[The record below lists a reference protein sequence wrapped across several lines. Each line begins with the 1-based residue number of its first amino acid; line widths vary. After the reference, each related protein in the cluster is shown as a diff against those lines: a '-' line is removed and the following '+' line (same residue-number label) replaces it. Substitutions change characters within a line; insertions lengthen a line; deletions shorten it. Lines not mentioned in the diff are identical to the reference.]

1 MGCTGNC
8 ESCGHKGHEEQCHV
22 SPLAGIRQKI
32 FVLSGKGGVGK
43 STVAAALSVML
54 AKAGKKV
61 ALLDV
66 DFHGPSQPTLF
77 GLKDVRMEG
86 TESGL
91 FPVEKYGVRLVS
103 IGLLMENEDSAV
115 IWRGPAKI
123 GVLNQLFEEV
133 AWTDTEYLVMDFP
146 PGTGDEVLSAC
157 QTVPG
162 DKMAVIV
169 TTPQEVALADCRKC
183 VDFCRQVN
191 VPVAGI
197 VENMSYFICPDC
209 SKKHELFLSG
219 GGAKLAEEA
228 NVDLIA
234 RLPLDPGFLKM
245 CDEGRIAEGI
255 EQSPV
260 LKGELK
266 MALVDIVSKEA

>member
-1 MGCTGNC
+1 MSGCTGNC
-8 ESCGHKGHEEQCHV
+8 ESCGHKGQEEKCHV
-22 SPLAGIRQKI
+22 SPLVNIKHKI

-43 STVAAALSVML
+43 STVAAGLAVML

-86 TESGL
+86 SESGL

-169 TTPQEVALADCRKC
+169 TTPQEVA
-183 VDFCRQVN
+183 
-191 VPVAGI
+191 
-197 VENMSYFICPDC
+197 S
-209 SKKHELFLSG
+209 
-219 GGAKLAEEA
+219 
-228 NVDLIA
+228 
-234 RLPLDPGFLKM
+234 
-245 CDEGRIAEGI
+245 
-255 EQSPV
+255 
-260 LKGELK
+260 
-266 MALVDIVSKEA
+266 